1 MITKMSFLTES
12 KARTLLEEYGSPL
25 YVYNE
30 QIIRNQAQ
38 ALKQAFANWKKTRF
52 FYACKANTNIHLL
65 RIIHEE
71 GLGLDCVSPF
81 EAELGIVAGFKPQEM
96 LFTVSSMSDGD
107 MDFAVQKGILLNID
121 DLGRLEAFG
130 KKYPGSE
137 VCIRLT
143 PEIVGGH
150 HTKVQTGYKDTQFGI
165 LFDEVPALL
174 KIANQ
179 YNLKIVGIHEHTG
192 SGLTAQ
198 HVLESMRQMMNVAPH
213 FPDLQFIDLGGG
225 FPIPYRETEQP
236 FDVSGFA
243 KEVIEK
249 FKTFCNEYRRELELW
264 FEPGRYL
271 VAEAGILLYTATT
284 LKNRGAKTIVG
295 VDTGFNHLIRPV
307 LYESYHHITNLSN
320 PNGKTKEYDIVG
332 NVCETGDTFAKN
344 RSIAEIRIGDILT
357 FHDAGAYG
365 FSMASHYNSR
375 PLPAEVLLSNGKVKL
390 IRKREALQDF
400 L

>member
-1 MITKMSFLTES
+1 M
-12 KARTLLEEYGSPL
+12 KA
-25 YVYNE
+25 V
-30 QIIRNQAQ
+30 
-38 ALKQAFANWKKTRF
+38 
-52 FYACKANTNIHLL
+52 
-65 RIIHEE
+65 
-71 GLGLDCVSPF
+71 
-81 EAELGIVAGFKPQEM
+81 
-96 LFTVSSMSDGD
+96 
-107 MDFAVQKGILLNID
+107 
-121 DLGRLEAFG
+121 
-130 KKYPGSE
+130 
-137 VCIRLT
+137 IRLNPFKHET
-143 PEIVGGH
+143 DIDRL
-150 HTKVQTGYKDTQFGI
+150 YK
-165 LFDEVPALL
+165 
-174 KIANQ
+174 
-179 YNLKIVGIHEHTG
+179 
-192 SGLTAQ
+192 
-198 HVLESMRQMMNVAPH
+198 
-213 FPDLQFIDLGGG
+213 
-225 FPIPYRETEQP
+225 
-236 FDVSGFA
+236 
-243 KEVIEK
+243 VIEK

-271 VAEAGILLYTATT
+271 VAEAGILLCTATT

-375 PLPAEVLLSNGKVKL
+375 PLPVEVLLSNGKVKL

>member
-1 MITKMSFLTES
+1 MSPLTES
-12 KARTLLEEYGSPL
+12 KARTLLNEYGSPL
-25 YVYNE
+25 YIYDE
-30 QIIRNQAQ
+30 QIIRNQTQ
-38 ALKQAFANWKKTRF
+38 ALKQAFAEWKKKHF

-65 RIIHEE
+65 RIIREE

-81 EAELGIVAGFKPQEM
+81 EAELGMVAGFQPEAM
-96 LFTVSSMSDGD
+96 LFTVSSMSDAD
-107 MDFAVQKGILLNID
+107 MDFAQQKNILINID
-121 DLGRLEAFG
+121 DLGRLEIFG
-130 KKYPGSE
+130 KKYPGSR

-143 PEIVGGH
+143 PEVVGGH
-150 HTKVQTGYKDTQFGI
+150 HAKVETGDKETKFGMLFSDIPQI
-165 LFDEVPALL
+165 LQ
-174 KIANQ
+174 IAKQ
-179 YNLKIVGIHEHTG
+179 YQLKIVGLHEHTG
-192 SGLTAQ
+192 SGLTTQ
-198 HVLESMRQMMNVAPH
+198 HVLESMGQMMGIAHH
-213 FPDLQFIDLGGG
+213 FPDLQFLDLGGG
-225 FPIPYRETEQP
+225 FPISYRETEQP

-249 FKTFCNEYRRELELW
+249 FKAFCKEYERELELW

-271 VAEAGILLYTATT
+271 VAEAGILLCTATT

-375 PLPAEVLLSNGKVKL
+375 PLPVEVLLSNGKVKL